1 MKIWEEEVTIPDI
14 RDRQSDKNNVFEKR
28 VYLGSS
34 GKMCPTLQQKK
45 ISHKKRKYGMRPI

>member
-1 MKIWEEEVTIPDI
+1 MKIWEEEVAIPI
-14 RDRQSDKNNVFEKR
+14 YVTGQSDKNNVFEKR